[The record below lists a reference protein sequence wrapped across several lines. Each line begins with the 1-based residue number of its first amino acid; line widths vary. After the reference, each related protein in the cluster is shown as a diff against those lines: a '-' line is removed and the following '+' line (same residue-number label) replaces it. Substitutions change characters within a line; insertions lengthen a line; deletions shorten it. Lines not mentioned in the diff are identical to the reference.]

1 MTTRCQSS
9 HALLKFVMD
18 SDRIHQP
25 RSELT
30 EKLPRTEAFHATWQR
45 INASRVR
52 GARMLGGHPPRESS
66 PLPCSRLESHLPQRI
81 GFLRYRLARS
91 RQC

>member
-45 INASRVR
+45 INASKVR
-52 GARMLGGHPPRESS
+52 GARMLVGHPLRESS
-66 PLPCSRLESHLPQRI
+66 PYPALASNPTCPRESD
-81 GFLRYRLARS
+81 F
-91 RQC
+91 